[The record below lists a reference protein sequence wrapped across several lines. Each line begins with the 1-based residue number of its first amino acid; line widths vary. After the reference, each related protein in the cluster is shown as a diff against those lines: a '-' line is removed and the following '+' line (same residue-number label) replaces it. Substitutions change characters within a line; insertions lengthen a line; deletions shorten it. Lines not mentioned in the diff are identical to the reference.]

1 MMEKICEKLKNEP
14 EAMIWLTV
22 MVMSLAGIYISN
34 M

>member
-1 MMEKICEKLKNEP
+1 MDEICKKIKNEP
-14 EAMIWLTV
+14 EAMLWLTV

>member
-1 MMEKICEKLKNEP
+1 MMEKICEKIKNEP
-14 EAMIWLTV
+14 ESILWLTV